1 MKKLYLLIFV
11 FLSLFFVGC
20 SFESDFL
27 DIENTESLQT
37 GILENNFDIEEDSKQ
52 ILSLMEEESFAKIA
66 RFVHPVKGV
75 RFSPYTYIDLDTSV
89 VLYPD
94 DFQGNLNSGELMRG
108 YTDGAGFEIEE
119 TIYDYFKEWVYSTGF
134 LYADQT
140 FVNQTISRG
149 NNLNNINDVFPGS
162 QHIEYYFDGF
172 DPQYEGMDRL
182 SLTLVFEDY
191 NGKYYLVGLIR
202 GSWTI

>member
-11 FLSLFFVGC
+11 FLSLFFVWC

-27 DIENTESLQT
+27 DIENTESIQT

-66 RFVHPVKGV
+66 RFVHPTKWV

-94 DFQGNLNSGELMRG
+94 DFQWNLNSWELMRW
-108 YTDGAGFEIEE
+108 YTDWAGFEIEE

-140 FVNQTISRG
+140 FVNQTISRW

-162 QHIEYYFDGF
+162 QHIEYYFDWF
-172 DPQYEGMDRL
+172 DPQYEWMDRL

-191 NGKYYLVGLIR
+191 NWKYYLVWLIR